1 MYSSSYHVLCLTE
14 TWLSTTIYNKEI
26 LPSNF
31 CIYRSDRP
39 SRGGGAMICVSNSI
53 SSRLIA
59 SHSDIDLVIV
69 QLLTSPCVILCCV
82 YIPPNCSSSYFCSAI
97 SILETILTQHNHV
110 IILGDFN
117 LPDINWSSLTS
128 PSPSSTILCDLIFKF
143 NLIQMVNNATHSKG
157 NILDLILTNIDY
169 LISNMLITPSSNQ
182 LLSSDHFFISFDVCG
197 LLNLRL

>member
-1 MYSSSYHVLCLTE
+1 MYCSFSSCINPNAGNCSIGYGLPPRQLPWTKNVPLTE

-117 LPDINWSSLTS
+117 LPDINWSSLTFS
-128 PSPSSTILCDLIFKF
+128 IFYYP
-143 NLIQMVNNATHSKG
+143 L
-157 NILDLILTNIDY
+157 
-169 LISNMLITPSSNQ
+169 
-182 LLSSDHFFISFDVCG
+182 
-197 LLNLRL
+197 

>member
-1 MYSSSYHVLCLTE
+1 
-14 TWLSTTIYNKEI
+14 
-26 LPSNF
+26 
-31 CIYRSDRP
+31 
-39 SRGGGAMICVSNSI
+39 MICVSNSI

-169 LISNMLITPSSNQ
+169 LISNILVTPTVVQTNCYLLITFSSP
-182 LLSSDHFFISFDVCG
+182 LMFVMASLHSPTPPDTLWTTLKATMMLSMNLSRTMISPFAHS
-197 LLNLRL
+197 